1 MIPPNFFKVVK
12 DFIIDLFG
20 TFPELKEN
28 QDLVNIHDKNETDAM
43 ESYQVIF
50 DTMVTTFPQHMMDIL
65 NEKES
70 MFETCC
76 ILFPNVDFKD
86 LWSKNIT
93 DKTKNII
100 WKYLKLLIFI
110 VIGHMDIGDDFSKM
124 LQGMDL
130 QKSVEE
136 IKSFFESN
144 GGDMPDM
151 HDHMEGLMN
160 GKLGSLAKEIA
171 QEVIGGEGEQE
182 AFQSMMKD
190 PSKLFGLMH
199 TVGDKLDKRIKSGDL
214 KESELISE
222 AAEMLQKMKDMP
234 GMKQFETMFNK
245 FGKMNMNATQAKMDE
260 KLKKAK
266 TKERLKEKLLARQA
280 QPVKLPEPV
289 QETPKKKKNKNKKNI
304 HDVLD
309 A

>member
-20 TFPELKEN
+20 TFPELKEH
-28 QDLVNIHDKNETDAM
+28 QDLVNIHDKSEADAM
-43 ESYQVIF
+43 ESYQVLF

-65 NEKES
+65 HEKES
-70 MFETCC
+70 MFEKSCV
-76 ILFPNVDFKD
+76 LFPNVDFKN
-86 LWSKNIT
+86 LWNTNIT
-93 DKTKNII
+93 EKTKNII

-136 IKSFFESN
+136 IKTFFEST
-144 GGDMPDM
+144 GGEMPDM

-280 QPVKLPEPV
+280 QVKLPEPV

>member
-1 MIPPNFFKVVK
+1 MGMIPTNFFKVLK
-12 DFIIDLFG
+12 DFIHDLFG
-20 TFPELKEN
+20 TFPELKTN
-28 QDLVNIHDKNETDAM
+28 QELINIAEKSETEAM

-50 DTMVTTFPQHMMDIL
+50 DTMIIAFPPHLMDIL
-65 NEKES
+65 HEKES
-70 MFETCC
+70 MFETSC
-76 ILFPNVDFKD
+76 LFFPQVDFKD

-93 DKTKNII
+93 DKTKTII
-100 WKYLKLLIFI
+100 WKYLKLLVFI
-110 VIGHMDIGDDFSKM
+110 VIGHMDIKDDFSKI

-136 IKSFFESN
+136 IKNFFESQ
-144 GGDMPDM
+144 GEEMPDM
-151 HDHMEGLMN
+151 HEHMEGLMN

-171 QEVIGGEGEQE
+171 QEVIGGKGEQE

-199 TVGDKLDKRIKSGDL
+199 TVGDKLDQRIKSGDL
-214 KESELISE
+214 KESELITE

-245 FGKMNMNATQAKMDE
+245 FGKMNMNATQSKMDE
-260 KLKKAK
+260 KIKKAK
-266 TKERLKEKLLARQA
+266 TKERLKNKLLARQA
-280 QPVKLPEPV
+280 ATE
-289 QETPKKKKNKNKKNI
+289 EPKKNKNKNKKNI

-309 A
+309 T